1 MGEIPECS
9 GRTEKPV
16 PCSGDSGKR
25 GPEVVGRDHPK
36 DDQRKCSG
44 IKHLWRCGT
53 NWNRSTGW
61 GYPGPDDGFPVSDG
75 KYVKGVRPMIVRY
88 IHCWIC

>member
-1 MGEIPECS
+1 MCS

-25 GPEVVGRDHPK
+25 GPEVDGRDHPK

-44 IKHLWRCGT
+44 IKHCTKISKADRVIQRILLQER
-53 NWNRSTGW
+53 NRQKRNG
-61 GYPGPDDGFPVSDG
+61 PGIRTAGRND
-75 KYVKGVRPMIVRY
+75 
-88 IHCWIC
+88 

>member
-25 GPEVVGRDHPK
+25 GPEVDGRGHPK

-53 NWNRSTGW
+53 N
-61 GYPGPDDGFPVSDG
+61 PLAEDIPDQMMDFLSQ
-75 KYVKGVRPMIVRY
+75 MENM
-88 IHCWIC
+88 